1 MNLKITRYLST
12 GVKDLTEFSLDK
24 YFKLIPGDLDLRV
37 KSVERL
43 YQDGGEETG
52 DGNAGSRK
60 FRISR
65 DEAKTTDMAYL
76 AVLNNLISFFR
87 AKYNPS
93 GIEIINYFI
102 EDTDTNRRARIAL
115 SGIRDESDRTLIR
128 RVGTT
133 GFDLIWLNAA
143 WEDLTENEETSPS
156 GGTAD
161 GESITVSV
169 NDLPTDCIII
179 IEPISSTISEFT
191 LRNSANGAA
200 ITVSAA
206 NLVVGASLEI
216 DGTALGGTVKLT
228 SSGGI
233 ITDVS
238 SSVADNT
245 GFIPL
250 VPGNNIITY
259 TSVYGDANI
268 IIKWRNRNYF

>member
-1 MNLKITRYLST
+1 MNLKIVRYLST
-12 GVKDLTEFSLDK
+12 GAKDATEFTLDK
-24 YFKLIPGDLDLRV
+24 YFILIPGDLDLRV
-37 KSVERL
+37 KSIER
-43 YQDGGEETG
+43 YEQDGGEETG
-52 DGNAGSRK
+52 DGNAGPRK

-65 DEAKTTDMAYL
+65 NEAKTTDADYL
-76 AVLNNLISFFR
+76 TILNNLIAFFR
-87 AKYNPS
+87 AKYNSS
-93 GIEIINYFI
+93 GIEITDYFI
-102 EDTDTNRRARIAL
+102 EDSDTSRRARIAL
-115 SGIRDESDRTLIR
+115 SGIKDESDRTLIR

-133 GFDLIWLNAA
+133 GFDLIWLNAV
-143 WEDLTENEETSPS
+143 WEDTTENEESSPS

-161 GESITVSV
+161 SETITVSAD
-169 NDLPTDCIII
+169 DLPTDCIII

-206 NLVVGASLEI
+206 NLIVGASLEI
-216 DGTALGGTVKLT
+216 NGTALGGTVELT

-250 VPGNNIITY
+250 VPGDNVITY
-259 TSVYGDANI
+259 TSAYGDVNI
-268 IIKWRNRNYF
+268 TIKWRNRNYF